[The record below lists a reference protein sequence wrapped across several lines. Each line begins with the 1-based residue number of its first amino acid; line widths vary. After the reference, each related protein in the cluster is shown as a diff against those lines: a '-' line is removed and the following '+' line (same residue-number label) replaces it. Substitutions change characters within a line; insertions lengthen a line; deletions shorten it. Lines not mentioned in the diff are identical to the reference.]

1 MRICVVGTGYVGLVV
16 GTGLAETGNK
26 VYCVDK
32 DQNKIEQLKKVKY
45 DFWPKTK
52 YELVKLFKEQ
62 EKVYN
67 DTNCDSFF
75 HWTESIDYE
84 IWHDRFIMVNIKP
97 SDYDTIIAYET
108 NNALTSSFLLSF
120 S

>member
-1 MRICVVGTGYVGLVV
+1 MNEIF
-16 GTGLAETGNK
+16 E
-26 VYCVDK
+26 
-32 DQNKIEQLKKVKY
+32 KIEQLKEEKY

-84 IWHDRFIMVNIKP
+84 IWHDRFIMVNINR
-97 SDYDTIIAYET
+97 D
-108 NNALTSSFLLSF
+108 FLNFLG
-120 S
+120 